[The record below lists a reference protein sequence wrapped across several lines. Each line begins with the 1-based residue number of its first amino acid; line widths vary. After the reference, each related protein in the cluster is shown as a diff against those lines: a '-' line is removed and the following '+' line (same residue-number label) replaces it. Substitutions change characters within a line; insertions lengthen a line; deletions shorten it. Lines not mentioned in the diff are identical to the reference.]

1 MRGVQLGFDAAGREL
16 WLDEGLRAT
25 HLQVVGASMS
35 GKTRFLEHLIRQDI
49 RNGDGLCLIDP
60 TGNLYRRLLRWC
72 ETNRYLERRR
82 ILLFEPANPDVS
94 FGFNPLAF
102 EHAPDAR
109 EINFAVGSLVAT
121 FAQVWGGEDPQKTP
135 LLQRLLRAVFHTL
148 LEHGLTL
155 VEADRL
161 ASALDAD
168 GVRRHLTGTLADT
181 VYRRLWANLNAQRS
195 REFNEQFM
203 SVQNRLHA
211 FLGSPAVRA
220 VVGRTA
226 GVLDSRALMDTGG
239 VLLCDLS
246 PGDRRLPQDNARLLG
261 MLLVNDLV
269 QKARGRPEGSRP
281 FYLYIDECYHYLND
295 DIATILDQM
304 RQFGLHLI
312 LAHQH
317 LGQLDEA
324 GPLIRGA
331 ILTDART
338 KVVFGGLSME
348 SATLM
353 ADDLFAGE
361 LDLEEPKH
369 TLDKPVVVGH
379 ELRWLHSEGVT
390 DSVGESESEG
400 ISQGRSWGESESG
413 SSARQWASVEGWTTS
428 DTLSFTPDESFLPG
442 GTLTHAA
449 QTGRSGSRTVSGSE
463 TRAWGSSRSESESR
477 SVAHGTSRSRGV
489 THGRSETLAPVLN
502 TLPSAVYSLP
512 EQRYRAAVLVRNL
525 PPRTAVVKVPYGPSV
540 VVTVPPVEEGY
551 ARAERVER
559 FRARAFAKSGVVVPI
574 AEAEAEIERR
584 GHDLER
590 RAAEAAEGVEEPQD
604 PDDFLE

>member
-1 MRGVQLGFDAAGREL
+1 MRGVQVGQDATGREV
-16 WLDEGLRAT
+16 WLDDDLRAT
-25 HLQVVGASMS
+25 HLQVVGASGT
-35 GKTRFLEHLIRQDI
+35 GKTRFLQHLIRQDI
-49 RNGDGLCLIDP
+49 RNGEGLCLLDP

-72 ETNRYLERRR
+72 ETNHYLSRRN
-82 ILLFEPANPDVS
+82 ILLFEPANPTVS

-102 EHAPDAR
+102 EHPPDAR

-135 LLQRLLRAVFHTL
+135 LLQRLLKGVFHTL

-161 ASALDAD
+161 ASTLDED
-168 GVRRHLTGTLADT
+168 GVRRYLTGTLADP
-181 VYRRLWANLNAQRS
+181 VYRRQWANLNAKRS
-195 REFNEQFM
+195 REFDEEFM

-220 VVGRTA
+220 VVGRTER
-226 GVLDSRALMDTGG
+226 VLDTRALMDQGG

-246 PGDRRLPQDNARLLG
+246 PGDRRLPPDNARLLG

-281 FYLYIDECYHYLND
+281 FSLYIDECYHYLND

-304 RQFGLHLI
+304 RQFGLRLI

-324 GPLIRGA
+324 GSLIKGA
-331 ILTDART
+331 ILTDAQT
-338 KVVFGGLSME
+338 KVVFGGLAME
-348 SATLM
+348 SATRL

-369 TLDKPVVVGH
+369 VLDKPVVVGY
-379 ELRWLHSEGVT
+379 ERRWLHSESET
-390 DSVGESESEG
+390 ETEGESESVSRG
-400 ISQGRSWGESESG
+400 SSWGESASG
-413 SSARQWASVEGWTTS
+413 GSVRQWSDANGFATSETT
-428 DTLSFTPDESFLPG
+428 TFTPDGSLFPG

-449 QTGRSGSRTVSGSE
+449 QRGHHQSRTRGGSE
-463 TRAWGSSRSESESR
+463 TRAFSRSTSGSESV
-477 SVAHGTSRSRGV
+477 SHGTSRSVG
-489 THGRSETLAPVLN
+489 TTTGRSETLAPLLK
-502 TLPSAVYSLP
+502 TLPSAVFSLE
-512 EQRYRAAVLVRNL
+512 EQRYRKAAFLRNL
-525 PPRTAVVKVPYGPSV
+525 PRQMAVVKAPYRRSV
-540 VVTVPPVEEGY
+540 VITVPPVEDGY
-551 ARAERVER
+551 ARPERVER
-559 FRARAFAKSGVVVPI
+559 FRERAFVKSGVVVPV
-574 AEAEAEIERR
+574 AEAEAEIKRR
-584 GHDLER
+584 GQSLER
-590 RAAEAAEGVEEPQD
+590 AACGKDAPGG